1 MVNILPFRHPLL
13 VAEEAVMLDNLTDGR
28 FDMELGRGLDTRAA
42 TAKSSGLACGSRAK
56 PGGAAIRR
64 IDRVSASS

>member
-1 MVNILPFRHPLL
+1 
-13 VAEEAVMLDNLTDGR
+13 MLDNLTDGR